1 MAKGTSVHSRG
12 FKRTADVVVIGAGII
27 GASVAY
33 QIARRSNLK
42 VILVDKADGPA
53 MGSTGASVAISRCR
67 YTVPEVVRLAQSS
80 QLAYRSWQDF
90 TQLGV
95 TNSDY
100 LELGALWVFD
110 KTSKELAEDLDR
122 LTENGVA
129 AEILYAA
136 DVAEHWPELNKCVQ
150 PIDFVRPHDHEC
162 RSGESFLYENTAG
175 IADPAGANSDL
186 IDSCRRHGV
195 QVTFGQGVSELVMDG
210 ERVSGVLLEGGDRIH
225 SDIVINAAGPWCNW
239 INDFAGAQQ
248 KWTLTPTRI
257 QLILREWSESDPQLP
272 ITFDGSTDSCYRL
285 ERSGQQILLVSPEI
299 SQFMETIDNPD
310 DFRGTPDQQC
320 VETTLAA
327 FMHRVPGVKHSGRTT
342 GVCGLYTVNEEDNH
356 PVVGPSEVEGLWLAN
371 GFSGHGFKLAPGIGA
386 IIARLLT
393 GESASFDP
401 DVDENLFAID
411 RAPLATTGG
420 VLA

>member
-1 MAKGTSVHSRG
+1 MARGTSVHSRG
-12 FKRTADVVVIGAGII
+12 FKSTADVVVIGAGII

-90 TQLGV
+90 TQLGA

-110 KTSKELAEDLDR
+110 KTSKELADDLDR

-150 PIDFVRPHDHEC
+150 PIDFLRPHDHEC

-225 SDIVINAAGPWCNW
+225 SGIVINAAGPWCNW

-257 QLILREWSESDPQLP
+257 QLILREWSESDPRLP

-327 FMHRVPGVKHSGRTT
+327 FMPVS
-342 GVCGLYTVNEEDNH
+342 YTHLTLPTNR
-356 PVVGPSEVEGLWLAN
+356 EV
-371 GFSGHGFKLAPGIGA
+371 
-386 IIARLLT
+386 
-393 GESASFDP
+393 
-401 DVDENLFAID
+401 
-411 RAPLATTGG
+411 
-420 VLA
+420 

>member
-110 KTSKELAEDLDR
+110 KTSKELADDLDR

-129 AEILYAA
+129 AKILYAA
-136 DVAEHWPELNKCVQ
+136 DVA
-150 PIDFVRPHDHEC
+150 
-162 RSGESFLYENTAG
+162 
-175 IADPAGANSDL
+175 
-186 IDSCRRHGV
+186 
-195 QVTFGQGVSELVMDG
+195 
-210 ERVSGVLLEGGDRIH
+210 
-225 SDIVINAAGPWCNW
+225 
-239 INDFAGAQQ
+239 
-248 KWTLTPTRI
+248 
-257 QLILREWSESDPQLP
+257 
-272 ITFDGSTDSCYRL
+272 
-285 ERSGQQILLVSPEI
+285 
-299 SQFMETIDNPD
+299 
-310 DFRGTPDQQC
+310 
-320 VETTLAA
+320 
-327 FMHRVPGVKHSGRTT
+327 
-342 GVCGLYTVNEEDNH
+342 
-356 PVVGPSEVEGLWLAN
+356 
-371 GFSGHGFKLAPGIGA
+371 
-386 IIARLLT
+386 
-393 GESASFDP
+393 
-401 DVDENLFAID
+401 
-411 RAPLATTGG
+411 
-420 VLA
+420 